1 MFHLVTRPNGAKS
14 ADFRFRSGRWDYI
27 DRNVNHRSSNLW
39 ETPKMMTDAEVQ
51 LVIYLEAL
59 LRQRGYA
66 DAARTLAGVAG
77 REFDRREHLSAVSEL
92 EWRATG

>member
-1 MFHLVTRPNGAKS
+1 
-14 ADFRFRSGRWDYI
+14 
-27 DRNVNHRSSNLW
+27 
-39 ETPKMMTDAEVQ
+39 MMTDTEVQ

-66 DAARTLAGVAG
+66 DAARTLATVAG